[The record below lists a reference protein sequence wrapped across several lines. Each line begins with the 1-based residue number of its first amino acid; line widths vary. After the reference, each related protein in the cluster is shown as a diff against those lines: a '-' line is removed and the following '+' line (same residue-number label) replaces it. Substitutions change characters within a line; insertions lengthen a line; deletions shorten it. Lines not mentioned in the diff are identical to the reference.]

1 MPDRDYIARYVR
13 APWRPAARLWVR
25 EGPTAPTIDRL
36 RETLAKALREGGLA
50 VERARLEARRAGGQ
64 TTREAQERLVE
75 RILITQAV
83 LAPTRWQRLAVLDA
97 AQLDQQE
104 RRLLDA
110 LGPDMDRYA
119 AAIVEGRRPTV
130 RRRARPDIR
139 QFLDRPV
146 AVQL

>member
-1 MPDRDYIARYVR
+1 
-13 APWRPAARLWVR
+13 
-25 EGPTAPTIDRL
+25 
-36 RETLAKALREGGLA
+36 
-50 VERARLEARRAGGQ
+50 
-64 TTREAQERLVE
+64 
-75 RILITQAV
+75 V
-83 LAPTRWQRLAVLDA
+83 LAPTRGQRLAVLDA

-104 RRLLDA
+104 HRLLDA